1 MAAVRRCAQRAD
13 RLGKTL
19 RFVLGDQLSR
29 NLSSLADTNEGD
41 VILMCEVWD
50 EATYVRHH
58 KKKLAFVF
66 SAMRHFAEELRSDGY
81 EVDYLSL
88 DAHDAGS
95 FTDALQ
101 AAIERHAVSRVIVA
115 EASEWRVLE
124 AQKAWAEQL
133 NIAVEIRPD
142 DRFIATHDEFRK
154 WASGRKELRME
165 YFYREMRRK
174 TRYLMAGDH
183 PEGGQWNYDK
193 DNRAPPKERM
203 VFPDRPDWESDDITR
218 DVLDLVASRFG
229 NHFGDLEPFNY
240 PVTRADAERYLA
252 WFIDHALN
260 DFGTY
265 QDAMVQGEALMFHS
279 HLSGLINIGL
289 LDARE
294 CCEAAEA
301 AYFAGNVPLN
311 AVEGFIRQ
319 IIGWREFIRGV
330 YWLKMP
336 NYADMNVLGAKRDL
350 PDWFWTGETQ
360 MNCLRQSIL
369 ETKENAYAHH
379 IQRLM
384 VIGNFAMLAGLD
396 PRQVQE
402 WFLIVY
408 HDAYEWVEMPNVVG
422 MALYADGGVFA
433 SKPYA
438 SSGAYIDKMSNYCGS
453 CSYSVAKKNGPK
465 ACPFNYLYWNF
476 LKENQDVLKSNQ
488 RMGMMYGTLGRM
500 KDEKL
505 DAVRDDSHRFLA
517 DLS

>member
-1 MAAVRRCAQRAD
+1 MA
-13 RLGKTL
+13 KTL

-29 NLSSLADTNEGD
+29 NLSSLSDWGEGD
-41 VILMCEVWD
+41 LVFMCEVWD

-66 SAMRHFAEELRSDGY
+66 SAMRHFANDLRASG
-81 EVDYLSL
+81 VDVQYLKL
-88 DAHDAGS
+88 GEHEADD
-95 FTDALQ
+95 FTDALS
-101 AAIERHAVSRVIVA
+101 AAIKHHDITRVITT

-124 AQKAWAEQL
+124 AQKGWAEKL
-133 NIAVEIRPD
+133 HIDVEVRPD
-142 DRFIATHDEFRK
+142 ERFIATHDEFQK

-165 YFYREMRRK
+165 YFYRDMRRK
-174 TRYLMAGDH
+174 TGYLMEGDH

-193 DNRAPPKERM
+193 ENRAPPKDHM
-203 VFPDRPDWESDDITR
+203 VFPDRPDWSVDAITQE
-218 DVLDLVASRFG
+218 VIDLVSSRFD
-229 NHFGDLEPFNY
+229 NHFGDLEPFSY
-240 PVTRADAERYLA
+240 PVTRADAERYLS
-252 WFIDHALN
+252 WFMDHALN
-260 DFGTY
+260 DFGTF

-294 CCEAAEA
+294 CCEAAEE
-301 AYFAGNVPLN
+301 AYREGKAPLN

-336 NYADMNVLGAKRDL
+336 DYGEMNALNATRDL

-360 MNCLRQSIL
+360 MNCLRQAIL

-384 VIGNFAMLAGLD
+384 VIGNFSMLAGLD
-396 PRQVQE
+396 PKQVQE
-402 WFLIVY
+402 WFLLVY
-408 HDAYEWVEMPNVVG
+408 HDAYEWVEMPNVAG

-438 SSGAYIDKMSNYCGS
+438 SSGAYIDKMSDYCGS

-488 RMGMMYGTLGRM
+488 RMGMMYGTLNKM
-500 KDEKL
+500 KQDKL
-505 DAVRDDSHRFLA
+505 DAIRDDSQRFLA
-517 DLS
+517 DMV

>member
-1 MAAVRRCAQRAD
+1 M
-13 RLGKTL
+13 
-19 RFVLGDQLSR
+19 GDQLSR
-29 NLSSLADTNEGD
+29 NLSSLADIGEND
-41 VILMCEVWD
+41 VIFMCEVWD

-66 SAMRHFAEELRSDGY
+66 SAMRHFAKDLRLDGY
-81 EVDYLSL
+81 QVDYQKLGE
-88 DAHDAGS
+88 HEEEN
-95 FTDALQ
+95 FTDALR
-101 AAIERHAVSRVIVA
+101 AAVRRHDVERIMVT
-115 EASEWRVLE
+115 EASEWRVSE
-124 AQKAWAEQL
+124 AQKQWAEA
-133 NIAVEIRPD
+133 IGIEVEVRSD
-142 DRFIATHDEFRK
+142 DRFIASHQEFQN

-165 YFYREMRRK
+165 YFYRDMRRK
-174 TRYLMAGDH
+174 TGYLMAGEH

-193 DNRAPPKERM
+193 DNRAPPKDRM
-203 VFPDRPDWESDDITR
+203 VLPDRPFWEVDSVTR
-218 DVLDLVASRFG
+218 DVLDLVASRFD

-240 PVTRADAERYLA
+240 PVSRGDAERYLG

-260 DFGTY
+260 DFGTF

-289 LDARE
+289 LDPRE
-294 CCEAAEA
+294 CCEAVEA
-301 AYFAGNVPLN
+301 AYMAGKVPLN

-336 NYADMNVLGAKRDL
+336 AYADTNVLGATRSL

-360 MNCLRQSIL
+360 MNCLRQAIL

-384 VIGNFAMLAGLD
+384 VIGNFSMLAGLD
-396 PRQVQE
+396 PKQVQE
-402 WFLIVY
+402 WFLLVY

-422 MALYADGGVFA
+422 MGLYADGGVFA

-476 LKENQDVLKSNQ
+476 LKENQGILKSNQ
-488 RMGMMYGTLGRM
+488 RMGMMYGTLNRM
-500 KDEKL
+500 KEEKL
-505 DAVRDDSHRFLA
+505 DAIREDSRRFF
-517 DLS
+517 DCIETS